1 MTSATSCL
9 PPLQR
14 LKGERVEFIR
24 FGISFNVYMFHGGTN
39 FGFMNGATSFEKHRG
54 VTTSYGKCSLGGAAL
69 SLGPCGLTG
78 GPSSTAGFL
87 TLILR

>member
-1 MTSATSCL
+1 MS
-9 PPLQR
+9 
-14 LKGERVEFIR
+14 EFIR

-54 VTTSYGKCSLGGAAL
+54 VTTSYGKCSPGGAAL

-78 GPSSTAGFL
+78 EAPQAPRGS
-87 TLILR
+87 